1 MNTLGV
7 KLSWACTAAFAFAGI
22 LGFIPNPVIGPDA
35 VFVTN
40 TAHNLV
46 HFITSL
52 GFSAVALMGNTPSIR
67 FMLAFGVVYLLVGL
81 MGFLVTMESSQ
92 GMLLGLIHINSLD
105 NFLHLGLGA
114 IILISGYVAKTATEI
129 ENRTQSSIS
138 IAAQR

>member
-1 MNTLGV
+1 MNTLGI

-22 LGFIPNPVIGPDA
+22 LGFIPNPIVGPDA

-67 FMLAFGVVYLLVGL
+67 FMLVFGIVYLLVGL
-81 MGFLVTMESSQ
+81 MGFIVTMENSQ

-114 IILISGYVAKTATEI
+114 VILISGYVAKTTFEM
-129 ENRTQSSIS
+129 QSRIQTSVS
-138 IAAQR
+138 TIAGR